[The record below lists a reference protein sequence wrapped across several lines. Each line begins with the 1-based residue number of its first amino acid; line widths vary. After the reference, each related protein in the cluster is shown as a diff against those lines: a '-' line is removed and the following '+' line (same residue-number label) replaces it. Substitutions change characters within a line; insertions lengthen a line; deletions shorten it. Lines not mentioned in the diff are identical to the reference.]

1 MMSNKPPVI
10 FVAED
15 DRSVRLVVRQAL
27 NRQGY
32 VVQSS
37 GNAAGLW
44 KLIESG
50 RGDVLITD
58 VALPDGD
65 ALDLLPRIKE
75 RRPDL
80 PVIVMSA
87 RSTLLTAVKTRQ
99 IGVFEY
105 LPKPFELRSLI
116 EVTDRALKAD
126 QSNTSTTAV
135 SPKIEEGGPIIGRS
149 RPMQDVFRAMAR
161 VVNTDLTVLIS
172 GDSGTGKELVARAL
186 HDLSG
191 RRDHPF
197 VAVNLAVMLSDF
209 VEFELFG
216 RSVPISGEVNKSQPK
231 FQPGKFEMAEG
242 GTLFLDEIGDMSAE
256 AQKKLLRILQDEEY
270 FSIAGNRTTRAKIRI
285 IAATNRNLNHL
296 MQQGLFREDLF
307 YRLNVVPLKLP
318 PLRERT
324 EDIAPL
330 VTHFL
335 AKSREGGLPFK
346 SFTPEAIKK
355 LKGWHW
361 PGNVRELENLVLR
374 LAVLHD
380 DTIISADA
388 VQAELSADVPKNTVQ
403 ADSLSLS
410 VETHIKRYFDAL
422 SGDMPPPGLY
432 GRVLREVEEPL
443 IVATLA
449 ITRGNQLKAADI
461 LGLNRNTLRK
471 KIKELDI
478 KAGRHDAR

>member
-1 MMSNKPPVI
+1 MSDKPPVI
-10 FVAED
+10 LVAED
-15 DRSVRLVVRQAL
+15 DKSVRLVVQQAL
-27 NRQGY
+27 ARQGY
-32 VVQSS
+32 NVQSS

-87 RSTLLTAVKTRQ
+87 RSTLLTAVKAQQ

-116 EVTDRALKAD
+116 EVTDRALKTNDNPPAP
-126 QSNTSTTAV
+126 TAHA
-135 SPKIEEGGPIIGRS
+135 KIEEGGPIIGRS
-149 RPMQDVFRAMAR
+149 RPMQDVFKAMAR

-186 HDLSG
+186 HDLGS

-197 VAVNLAVMLSDF
+197 VAVNLAALPHEF

-216 RSVPISGEVNKSQPK
+216 RSITLSVDTASVPPK

-242 GTLFLDEIGDMSAE
+242 GTLFLDEIGDMPAD
-256 AQKKLLRILQDEEY
+256 AQTRLLRVLQDGEY
-270 FSIAGNRTTRAKIRI
+270 LSIAGNGTVRANVRI
-285 IAATNRNLNHL
+285 IAATNRNLHHL

-307 YRLNVVPLKLP
+307 YRLNVVPLRLP

-330 VTHFL
+330 VAHFL
-335 AKSREGGLPFK
+335 TQGREDGLPVK
-346 SFTPEAIKK
+346 SFAPDAIKT

-361 PGNVRELENLVLR
+361 PGNVRELENLVRR

-380 DTIISADA
+380 ETIISAEA
-388 VQAELSADVPKNTVQ
+388 VEAELSADAPTNTLQ
-403 ADSLSLS
+403 ADSLSVS
-410 VETHIKRYFDAL
+410 VETHIKRYFDVL
-422 SGDMPPPGLY
+422 NGNMPPPGLY

-449 ITRGNQLKAADI
+449 ITRGNQLRAADI

-471 KIKELDI
+471 KIKELNI
-478 KAGRHDAR
+478 KAGR

>member
-1 MMSNKPPVI
+1 MSDKPPVI
-10 FVAED
+10 LVAED
-15 DRSVRLVVRQAL
+15 DKSVRLVVQQAL
-27 NRQGY
+27 ARQGY
-32 VVQSS
+32 NVQSS

-44 KLIESG
+44 KIIESG

-87 RSTLLTAVKTRQ
+87 RSTLLTAVKTQQ

-116 EVTDRALKAD
+116 EVTDRALKTND
-126 QSNTSTTAV
+126 NTPVLTAHA
-135 SPKIEEGGPIIGRS
+135 KIEEGGPIIGRS
-149 RPMQDVFRAMAR
+149 RPMQDVFKAMAR

-186 HDLSG
+186 HDLGS

-197 VAVNLAVMLSDF
+197 VAVNLAALPHEF
-209 VEFELFG
+209 VESELFG
-216 RSVPISGEVNKSQPK
+216 RSMTLSADTASAPSK

-242 GTLFLDEIGDMSAE
+242 GTLFLDEIGDMPAD
-256 AQKKLLRILQDEEY
+256 AQTRLLRVLQDGEY
-270 FSIAGNRTTRAKIRI
+270 LSIAGNGMVRANVRI
-285 IAATNRNLNHL
+285 IAATNRNLHHL

-307 YRLNVVPLKLP
+307 YRLNVVPLRLP

-330 VTHFL
+330 VAHFL
-335 AKSREGGLPFK
+335 TQGREDGLPVK
-346 SFTPEAIKK
+346 SFAPDAIKT

-361 PGNVRELENLVLR
+361 PGNVRELENLVRR
-374 LAVLHD
+374 LAVLRD
-380 DTIISADA
+380 ETIISAEA
-388 VQAELSADVPKNTVQ
+388 VEAELSADAPKNTVQ
-403 ADSLSLS
+403 VDSLSVS

-422 SGDMPPPGLY
+422 NGDMPPPGLY

-449 ITRGNQLKAADI
+449 ITRGNQLRAADI

-471 KIKELDI
+471 KIKELNI
-478 KAGRHDAR
+478 KAGR

>member
-1 MMSNKPPVI
+1 
-10 FVAED
+10 
-15 DRSVRLVVRQAL
+15 
-27 NRQGY
+27 
-32 VVQSS
+32 
-37 GNAAGLW
+37 
-44 KLIESG
+44 
-50 RGDVLITD
+50 
-58 VALPDGD
+58 
-65 ALDLLPRIKE
+65 
-75 RRPDL
+75 
-80 PVIVMSA
+80 
-87 RSTLLTAVKTRQ
+87 
-99 IGVFEY
+99 
-105 LPKPFELRSLI
+105 
-116 EVTDRALKAD
+116 
-126 QSNTSTTAV
+126 
-135 SPKIEEGGPIIGRS
+135 
-149 RPMQDVFRAMAR
+149 MQDVFRAMAR

-197 VAVNLAVMLSDF
+197 VAVNLAVMPSDF

-256 AQKKLLRILQDEEY
+256 AQTKLLRILQDEEY
-270 FSIAGNRTTRAKIRI
+270 FSIGGNRTMRANIRI
-285 IAATNRNLNHL
+285 IAATNRNLHHL

-335 AKSREGGLPFK
+335 AQSRAGGLPFK

-388 VQAELSADVPKNTVQ
+388 VEAELSADVPKNTVQ

-449 ITRGNQLKAADI
+449 ITRGNQLRAADI

-478 KAGRHDAR
+478 KAGRQDAR

>member
-1 MMSNKPPVI
+1 MSDKPPVI
-10 FVAED
+10 LVAED
-15 DRSVRLVVRQAL
+15 DKSVRLVVQQAL
-27 NRQGY
+27 ARQGY
-32 VVQSS
+32 NVQSS

-44 KLIESG
+44 KIIESG

-87 RSTLLTAVKTRQ
+87 RSTLLTAVKTQQ

-116 EVTDRALKAD
+116 EVTDRALKTND
-126 QSNTSTTAV
+126 NTPALTAHA
-135 SPKIEEGGPIIGRS
+135 KIEEGGPIIGRS
-149 RPMQDVFRAMAR
+149 RPMQDVFKAMAR

-186 HDLSG
+186 HDLGS

-197 VAVNLAVMLSDF
+197 VAVNLAALPHEF
-209 VEFELFG
+209 VESELFG
-216 RSVPISGEVNKSQPK
+216 RSMTLSADTASAPSK

-242 GTLFLDEIGDMSAE
+242 GTLFLDEIGDMPAD
-256 AQKKLLRILQDEEY
+256 AQTRLLRVLQDGEY
-270 FSIAGNRTTRAKIRI
+270 LSIAGNGTVRANVRI
-285 IAATNRNLNHL
+285 IAATNRNLHHL

-307 YRLNVVPLKLP
+307 YRLNVVPLRLP

-330 VTHFL
+330 VAHFL
-335 AKSREGGLPFK
+335 TQGREDGLPVK
-346 SFTPEAIKK
+346 SFAPDAIKT

-361 PGNVRELENLVLR
+361 PGNVRELENLVRR

-380 DTIISADA
+380 ETIISAEA
-388 VQAELSADVPKNTVQ
+388 VEAELSADAPKNTVQ
-403 ADSLSLS
+403 VDSLSVS

-422 SGDMPPPGLY
+422 NGDMPPPGLY

-449 ITRGNQLKAADI
+449 ITRGNQLRAADI

-471 KIKELDI
+471 KIKELNI
-478 KAGRHDAR
+478 KAGR

>member
-1 MMSNKPPVI
+1 MSDKPPVI
-10 FVAED
+10 LVAED
-15 DRSVRLVVRQAL
+15 DQSVRLVVQQAL
-27 NRQGY
+27 ARQGY
-32 VVQSS
+32 NVQSS

-87 RSTLLTAVKTRQ
+87 RSTLLTAVKTQQ

-116 EVTDRALKAD
+116 EVTDRALKTND
-126 QSNTSTTAV
+126 NTPAPTAHA
-135 SPKIEEGGPIIGRS
+135 KIEEGGPIIGRS
-149 RPMQDVFRAMAR
+149 RPMQDVFKAMAR

-186 HDLSG
+186 HDLGS

-197 VAVNLAVMLSDF
+197 VAVNLAALPHEF
-209 VEFELFG
+209 VESELFG
-216 RSVPISGEVNKSQPK
+216 RSMTLSADTASVPPK

-242 GTLFLDEIGDMSAE
+242 GTLFLDEIGDMPAD
-256 AQKKLLRILQDEEY
+256 AQTRLLRVLQDGEY
-270 FSIAGNRTTRAKIRI
+270 LSIAGNGTVRANVRI
-285 IAATNRNLNHL
+285 IAATNRNLHHL

-307 YRLNVVPLKLP
+307 YRLNVVPLRLP

-330 VTHFL
+330 VAHFL
-335 AKSREGGLPFK
+335 TQGREDGMPVR
-346 SFTPEAIKK
+346 SFAPDAIKT
-355 LKGWHW
+355 LKGWNW
-361 PGNVRELENLVLR
+361 PGNVRELENLVRR

-380 DTIISADA
+380 ETIISAEA
-388 VQAELSADVPKNTVQ
+388 VEAELSADAPDNTVQ
-403 ADSLSLS
+403 PDSLSVS
-410 VETHIKRYFDAL
+410 VETHIKRYFDVL
-422 SGDMPPPGLY
+422 NGDMPPPGLY

-449 ITRGNQLKAADI
+449 ITRGNQLRAADI

-471 KIKELDI
+471 KIKELNI
-478 KAGRHDAR
+478 KAGR

>member
-1 MMSNKPPVI
+1 MSDKPSVI
-10 FVAED
+10 LVAED
-15 DRSVRLVVRQAL
+15 DKSVRIVVQQAL
-27 NRQGY
+27 ARQGY

-37 GNAAGLW
+37 VNAAGLW

-87 RSTLLTAVKTRQ
+87 RSTLLTAVKTQQ

-116 EVTDRALKAD
+116 EVTNRALKTND
-126 QSNTSTTAV
+126 NTRGPVA

-149 RPMQDVFRAMAR
+149 RPMQDVFKSMAR

-186 HDLSG
+186 HDLGS
-191 RRDHPF
+191 RCDHPF
-197 VAVNLAVMLSDF
+197 VAVNLAALPH
-209 VEFELFG
+209 EFIESELFG
-216 RSVPISGEVNKSQPK
+216 RSVPISGDVDVAPPK
-231 FQPGKFEMAEG
+231 FQSGKFEMAEG
-242 GTLFLDEIGDMSAE
+242 GTLFLDEIGDMPVE
-256 AQKKLLRILQDEEY
+256 AQTRLLRVLQDGEY
-270 FSIAGNRTTRAKIRI
+270 VSIAGNSTVRANVRI
-285 IAATNRNLNHL
+285 IAATNRNLHDL
-296 MQQGLFREDLF
+296 MQQGLFRDDLF
-307 YRLNVVPLKLP
+307 YRLNVVPLRLP
-318 PLRERT
+318 RLRERS

-335 AKSREGGLPFK
+335 AQGRADGLPVK
-346 SFTPEAIKK
+346 SFAPEAIKR

-361 PGNVRELENLVLR
+361 PGNVRELENLVRR

-380 DTIISADA
+380 GTIISANA
-388 VQAELSADVPKNTVQ
+388 VEEELSAGVPKNTVQ
-403 ADSLSLS
+403 PDSLSLS
-410 VETHIKRYFDAL
+410 VGTHIKRYFDAL
-422 SGDMPPPGLY
+422 NGDMPPPGLY

-449 ITRGNQLKAADI
+449 ITRGNQLRAADI

-471 KIKELDI
+471 KIRELKI
-478 KAGRHDAR
+478 KAGR

>member
-1 MMSNKPPVI
+1 MSDKPPVI
-10 FVAED
+10 LVAED
-15 DRSVRLVVRQAL
+15 DKSVRLVVQQAL
-27 NRQGY
+27 ARQGY
-32 VVQSS
+32 VVQCS

-65 ALDLLPRIKE
+65 ALDLLPRVKE

-87 RSTLLTAVKTRQ
+87 RSTLLTAVKTQQ

-105 LPKPFELRSLI
+105 LPKPFELGSLI
-116 EVTDRALKAD
+116 EVTDRALKTND
-126 QSNTSTTAV
+126 NTLAPLVT
-135 SPKIEEGGPIIGRS
+135 PKIEDGGPVIGRS
-149 RPMQDVFRAMAR
+149 RPMQEVFKVMAR

-172 GDSGTGKELVARAL
+172 GDIGTGKELVARAL
-186 HDLSG
+186 HELSS
-191 RRDHPF
+191 RCERPF
-197 VAVNLAVMLSDF
+197 VAVNLAALPN
-209 VEFELFG
+209 EFGESELVG
-216 RSVPISGEVNKSQPK
+216 RSVPISSEADVTPPK
-231 FQPGKFEMAEG
+231 FHPDKFEMAEG
-242 GTLFLDEIGDMSAE
+242 GTLFLDEIGDMPAE
-256 AQKKLLRILQDEEY
+256 VQTRLLRVLQDREY
-270 FSIAGNRTTRAKIRI
+270 VPIAGKGTERANLRI
-285 IAATNRNLNHL
+285 IAATNRNLHQL
-296 MQQGLFREDLF
+296 VQQGLFREDLF
-307 YRLNVVPLKLP
+307 YRLNVVPLRLP
-318 PLRERT
+318 PLRDRS

-335 AKSREGGLPFK
+335 AQGCAGGLPLK
-346 SFTPEAIKK
+346 SFASEAIKR

-361 PGNVRELENLVLR
+361 PGNVRELENLVRR

-388 VQAELSADVPKNTVQ
+388 VEAELSAGVPKNTSQV
-403 ADSLSLS
+403 DSLSLS

-422 SGDMPPPGLY
+422 NGDMPPPGLY
-432 GRVLREVEEPL
+432 GRVLREVEEPM

-449 ITRGNQLKAADI
+449 ITRGNQLRAADI

-471 KIKELDI
+471 KIRELDI
-478 KAGRHDAR
+478 KAGR

>member
-1 MMSNKPPVI
+1 MSDKPPVI
-10 FVAED
+10 LVAED
-15 DRSVRLVVRQAL
+15 DKSVRLVVQQAL
-27 NRQGY
+27 ARQGY

-87 RSTLLTAVKTRQ
+87 RSTLLTAVKTQQ

-116 EVTDRALKAD
+116 EVTDRALKTTD
-126 QSNTSTTAV
+126 NTPAPAA

-149 RPMQDVFRAMAR
+149 RPMQDVFKAMAR

-186 HDLSG
+186 HDLGS
-191 RRDHPF
+191 RRDRPF
-197 VAVNLAVMLSDF
+197 VAVNLAALPHEF
-209 VEFELFG
+209 VESELFG
-216 RSVPISGEVNKSQPK
+216 RLAPISGEADTATPK
-231 FQPGKFEMAEG
+231 FQPGKFEMADG
-242 GTLFLDEIGDMSAE
+242 GTLFLDEIGDMPAE
-256 AQKKLLRILQDEEY
+256 AQTRLLRVLQDGEY
-270 FSIAGNRTTRAKIRI
+270 VSIAGNGTVRANVRI
-285 IAATNRNLNHL
+285 IAATNRNLHHL

-307 YRLNVVPLKLP
+307 YRLNVVPLRLP
-318 PLRERT
+318 PLRERS

-335 AKSREGGLPFK
+335 AQGRADGLPVK
-346 SFTPEAIKK
+346 SFAPDAIKS

-361 PGNVRELENLVLR
+361 PGNVRELENLVRR

-388 VQAELSADVPKNTVQ
+388 VEAELSADVPKNTVQ

-422 SGDMPPPGLY
+422 NGDMPPPGLY

-449 ITRGNQLKAADI
+449 ITRGNQLRAADI

-471 KIKELDI
+471 KIKELKI
-478 KAGRHDAR
+478 KAGR